1 VLARRTPKRGC
12 ETTWRAPI
20 IGGVSE
26 YLSALSNAGLC
37 EHLEKLEAS
46 DRAMARRSERLRR
59 ELNDLEGSEGPGA
72 GAADALR
79 EEEREISERRSLLQE
94 QIGELHV
101 ERDQRLTALRTRRK
115 AA

>member
-1 VLARRTPKRGC
+1 M
-12 ETTWRAPI
+12 
-20 IGGVSE
+20 SE

-46 DRAMARRSERLRR
+46 DRAMAQRSERLRR
-59 ELNDLEGSEGPGA
+59 ELNELEGSDGPGTS
-72 GAADALR
+72 AANALR
-79 EEEREISERRSLLQE
+79 DEEEEIAERRSLLQE

-101 ERDQRLTALRTRRK
+101 ERDQRLAALRTRRK